1 MKSYKSILLENAGYE
16 AEVYYRKMRALIQNK
31 ELKLKE
37 LYNDGLRQMII
48 EYLKKYGTDDKWHI
62 LYMKPYVIEYYY
74 NIKGG
79 YTKGLIFGIYLS
91 SKDEPVLMVDCLD
104 GEKYFGV
111 SLDDIV
117 DTPNKMFRLRNN
129 VLIDGYVLY
138 NIIENGNVAEIISK
152 DQSRKMRKDYVDNF
166 NSDTG
171 KMIDQLKEMFKHNK
185 YDEFIDILRKFIEEH
200 GEGSKNKYIN
210 LKRVGR
216 FWNCYISQLSL
227 VNGKVWATVYKQG
240 DLSDDDEDVELLKL
254 LRNSRTTLMYKG
266 ESFLVDR
273 ESIEDMIVGFEEYAK
288 NVK

>member
-1 MKSYKSILLENAGYE
+1 MKSYKSILLENADYE
-16 AEVYYRKMRALIQNK
+16 AEVYYRKMRAMVQGK
-31 ELKLKE
+31 EHKIKE

-62 LYMKPYVIEYYY
+62 LYMEPYVIEYDY

-79 YTKGLIFGIYLS
+79 YTKGLIFGIYLNS
-91 SKDEPVLMVDCLD
+91 SDAPIMMVDCLD
-104 GEKYFGV
+104 GGNYFGLL
-111 SLDDIV
+111 LDDIV
-117 DTPNKMFRLRNN
+117 DSPNKMFRLRNN
-129 VLIDGYVLY
+129 VLFDGYALY

-152 DQSRKMRKDYVDNF
+152 NQSIKMRKDYVANF

-171 KMIDQLKEMFKHNK
+171 KMIDQLKEMFKRNK

-200 GEGSKNKYIN
+200 GNGSKNKYIN

-227 VNGKVWATVYKQG
+227 VDGKVWATVYKQG
-240 DLSDDDEDVELLKL
+240 DLSDDEEDVELLKL

-266 ESFLVDR
+266 ESFRVDR
-273 ESIEDMIVGFEEYAK
+273 ESIEDMIVDFEEYAK

>member
-16 AEVYYRKMRALIQNK
+16 AEVYYRKMRSMIQNK

-62 LYMKPYVIEYYY
+62 LYMEPYVIEYYY

-111 SLDDIV
+111 ALDDIV
-117 DTPNKMFRLRNN
+117 DTPQKMFRLRNN

-138 NIIENGNVAEIISK
+138 NIIENGNIAEIISK
-152 DQSRKMRKDYVDNF
+152 NQSIKMRKDYVANL

-273 ESIEDMIVGFEEYAK
+273 ESIEDMIVDFEEYAK

>member
-1 MKSYKSILLENAGYE
+1 MKSYKNILLENVGYE
-16 AEVYYRKMRALIQNK
+16 AKVYYRKMRSMIQDK
-31 ELKLKE
+31 ERKLKE

-62 LYMKPYVIEYYY
+62 LYMEPYVIEYYY

-79 YTKGLIFGIYLS
+79 YTKGLIFGMYLS

-104 GEKYFGV
+104 GGNYFGV

-117 DTPNKMFRLRNN
+117 DTPQKMFRLRNN

-152 DQSRKMRKDYVDNF
+152 DQSRKMRKDYVANF

-171 KMIDQLKEMFKHNK
+171 KMIDQLKEMLKRNK

-273 ESIEDMIVGFEEYAK
+273 ESIEDMIADFEEYVK
-288 NVK
+288 NMK

>member
-1 MKSYKSILLENAGYE
+1 MKSYKSILLEKAGYE
-16 AEVYYRKMRALIQNK
+16 AEVYYRKMRSMIQDK
-31 ELKLKE
+31 ERKLKE

-62 LYMKPYVIEYYY
+62 LYMEPYVIEYYY

-79 YTKGLIFGIYLS
+79 YTKGLIFGMYLS

-111 SLDDIV
+111 ALDDIV
-117 DTPNKMFRLRNN
+117 DTPQKMFRLRNN

-138 NIIENGNVAEIISK
+138 NIIENGNIAEIISK
-152 DQSRKMRKDYVDNF
+152 NQSIKMRKDYVANF

-266 ESFLVDR
+266 ESFRVDR
-273 ESIEDMIVGFEEYAK
+273 ESIEDMIADFEEYVK
-288 NVK
+288 NMK